1 MKEKG
6 VQATLFP
13 KQESVQ
19 GQAMGRGLRRRISP
33 VTINVIRCM
42 FLLLSLVAACLLYVQ
57 ARASVLHER
66 YLLEEAQRMQHRIQ
80 MENRTLR
87 LTWATLTSPK
97 QLDDMARK
105 RFRLHYP
112 RPSEVVRLQ

>member
-1 MKEKG
+1 MKEKN

-13 KQESVQ
+13 TQGAIQ
-19 GQAMGRGLRRRISP
+19 GQAVRRGLGWRIRP
-33 VTINVIRCM
+33 VTVNVLRCL
-42 FLLLSLVAACLLYVQ
+42 FVLLSLVAGCLLYVQ
-57 ARASVLHER
+57 ARAAVLHER

-97 QLDDMARK
+97 QLDDVARK